1 MRFGMLLK
9 FAAPLLS
16 FSSNALDTANNASH
30 ENTSD
35 QERCVRWSVLA
46 VFTQAAR
53 RFKCTIALSIATL
66 MINFHISYT
75 FEWNR
80 LIENYFMSLTDYM
93 EAMALIK
100 FQLNLFF

>member
-35 QERCVRWSVLA
+35 QERCVR
-46 VFTQAAR
+46 
-53 RFKCTIALSIATL
+53 
-66 MINFHISYT
+66 
-75 FEWNR
+75 
-80 LIENYFMSLTDYM
+80 
-93 EAMALIK
+93 
-100 FQLNLFF
+100 

>member
-35 QERCVRWSVLA
+35 QERCVLVIPDVNFLLESISKRHRI
-46 VFTQAAR
+46 F
-53 RFKCTIALSIATL
+53 LS
-66 MINFHISYT
+66 
-75 FEWNR
+75 
-80 LIENYFMSLTDYM
+80 
-93 EAMALIK
+93 
-100 FQLNLFF
+100 